1 MWPGNQAQETVLRM
15 GYALSDLIR
24 TNYNSEVIIIKMA
37 KIKCPVSGR
46 TRFWKQL
53 NRICDFQL
61 YLL

>member
-1 MWPGNQAQETVLRM
+1 M

-24 TNYNSEVIIIKMA
+24 TNYNSEVIIKMA
-37 KIKCPVSGR
+37 KTKRPVSGR
-46 TRFWKQL
+46 TRFCKQL

>member
-46 TRFWKQL
+46 TRFWK
-53 NRICDFQL
+53 
-61 YLL
+61 

>member
-1 MWPGNQAQETVLRM
+1 M

-37 KIKCPVSGR
+37 KIKHPVSGR
-46 TRFWKQL
+46 TRFCKQL